1 MSVKYGTNINED
13 SNHSHDLEQERVH
26 VLVVEDDAHLLSG
39 IRDILELENYTVTT
53 ASHGRAGLEML
64 RDDPQNPPDVI
75 VSDIM
80 MPYLDGFEFLSE
92 VRKVD
97 DWVTVPFIFL
107 TARGE
112 RTDRYKGHRLGADVF
127 LTKPFDANDLLEA
140 VKSSLK
146 RHTHITRVK
155 NNEITSQKRKIL
167 TILNHEF
174 RTPLTLVVAYAEMLK
189 DFDPDNMDEHEIMS
203 FLRGVNSGADRLRRL
218 VENFITLV
226 ELETGEAKKTV
237 QWRSRPVDD
246 LALLVDDAQR
256 QIAMPQ
262 ERPRKYVFEIEP
274 DLPAITVDVQYF
286 TIILREL
293 LDNAAKFC
301 ENGDTVR
308 LIAAHVGTQVEIHVI
323 DEGRGIPSDEFEAI
337 WQQFYQI
344 KREQYEDQG
353 AGSGLAIVK
362 GLVELH
368 GGSVQ
373 VRSTPGQGSTF
384 SIYLPLDLPDSVF
397 CWSDMRDV
405 SSPLCVSVIH

>member
-1 MSVKYGTNINED
+1 MTVKYGTNINENN
-13 SNHSHDLEQERVH
+13 NHSHDLEQDRVH

-53 ASHGRAGLEML
+53 ASHGRAGLELL
-64 RDDPQNPPDVI
+64 RDDPENPPDVI

-80 MPYLDGFEFLSE
+80 MPYLDGFEFLAE

-146 RHTHITRVK
+146 RHNHISRVK

-174 RTPLTLVVAYAEMLK
+174 RTPLTLVVAYADMLK
-189 DFDPDNMDEHEIMS
+189 EFDPDTMNDNEVMS

-226 ELETGEAKKTV
+226 ELDTGEAEKTI
-237 QWRSRPVDD
+237 QWRARPVDD

-262 ERPRKYVFEIEP
+262 ERPRNFVMEVEP
-274 DLPAITVDVQYF
+274 DLPAVTVDVQYF
-286 TIILREL
+286 TIVLREL
-293 LDNAAKFC
+293 LDNAAKFSDD
-301 ENGDTVR
+301 GDTVR
-308 LIAAHVGTQVEIHVI
+308 LIAAHVGDHIEIHVI
-323 DEGRGIPSDEFEAI
+323 DDGRGVPASEADNI
-337 WQQFYQI
+337 WKQFYQV

-353 AGSGLAIVK
+353 AGSGLAIVR

-368 GGSVQ
+368 GGTVQ

-384 SIYLPLDLPDSVF
+384 SIHLPLDAANSET
-397 CWSDMRDV
+397 SGG
-405 SSPLCVSVIH
+405 